1 MGSVRSFV
9 RAVGTLAAGLLV
21 AAAMSAAAF
30 AQPEVPGET
39 ILFKSGNDLAVANG
53 PTKQTTFKLDR
64 RTTITSILDYH
75 WNGGQ
80 GAPPGTIALIRIDDK
95 KVFGPYQAV
104 AQAGPAP
111 VNWIVTLHLTVKPGS
126 YVIADSDPNTWA
138 QNEASGNC
146 GMSIVRGYA
155 AAIANATTSLPAPAV
170 AATPTQSAPPAET
183 ATPSVPAVTLSDVSG
198 ANGTQ
203 ALAFLQAGTEVLADA
218 RPGGAATK
226 LAGAYG
232 RLAPASLPEVKAVAN
247 DLYQAVDVRTKEG
260 VALAAA
266 QSAWSAAIAAAK
278 KNDELAAREQLAVA
292 YADLQIAQAM
302 QAALNELA
310 AKAKAAPP
318 LRVST
323 EGRYSTASGSGTSS
337 VSASPAN
344 NGGGHWE
351 RGAPSIVWP
360 YGPPTDNDTG
370 QKLGASPH
378 AGDTWVSYD
387 KYKHTLESLGENQ
400 YDFYSESVVDPV
412 GFHSH
417 AVSAWT
423 LPPATLT
430 PGQKFTMQ
438 ITSGDA
444 SAGASC
450 YEWEGTTTSNT
461 HLAQPGP
468 NQTVTAP
475 PVTVPRGNTNGQF
488 GFFCGGPANNWIYT
502 YHWIGGSLG
511 AQTASSANGAANC
524 VPERVPPTA
533 PSCHPDPEEIQ
544 LHVRNICSIQG
555 GLGKDKSELA
565 NEHDAAR
572 RADLQLRV
580 LGDEANL
587 GAERDLIA
595 SLTSCTHVHTR
606 TAYDDYAHD
615 LFVQRIRES
624 QAEMLAGIEARAK
637 LEHLVALAPPSE
649 QRTVQDFIDR
659 HANTIDITQLR
670 AAFKAVTDL
679 VGGYYQ
685 KEAATE
691 EERAVQWDDYMK
703 RAENVQAIT
712 DYVESVGPYKYTY
725 ALAQSLISGDPDAI
739 KKSLFAYQMS
749 YVGWLYGSSQNFG
762 PAWETAIKVSS
773 KLATGGPSAAISEAS
788 QAYSPWLA
796 SGVEFM
802 RGYPKGGF
810 WGATADAAKPF
821 LKDSF
826 KPFASD
832 NPFIR

>member
-1 MGSVRSFV
+1 M
-9 RAVGTLAAGLLV
+9 
-21 AAAMSAAAF
+21 
-30 AQPEVPGET
+30 
-39 ILFKSGNDLAVANG
+39 
-53 PTKQTTFKLDR
+53 
-64 RTTITSILDYH
+64 
-75 WNGGQ
+75 
-80 GAPPGTIALIRIDDK
+80 
-95 KVFGPYQAV
+95 
-104 AQAGPAP
+104 
-111 VNWIVTLHLTVKPGS
+111 VTL
-126 YVIADSDPNTWA
+126 
-138 QNEASGNC
+138 
-146 GMSIVRGYA
+146 
-155 AAIANATTSLPAPAV
+155 NA
-170 AATPTQSAPPAET
+170 
-183 ATPSVPAVTLSDVSG
+183 VSG
-198 ANGTQ
+198 TNGTQ
-203 ALAFLQAGTEVLADA
+203 TLAFLQAGTEVLADA
-218 RPGGAATK
+218 RPGGAATN

-232 RLAPASLPEVKAVAN
+232 RLAPASLPDAKAVAN

-278 KNDELAAREQLAVA
+278 NNDEPAAREQLAVA

-318 LRVST
+318 LRASAAVAT
-323 EGRYSTASGSGTSS
+323 EGRNFTASGSGTSS
-337 VSASPAN
+337 VSASSAN

-351 RGAPSIVWP
+351 RGAPSIVW
-360 YGPPTDNDTG
+360 GGSAPTDSSG
-370 QKLGASPH
+370 KSLGSTPH
-378 AGDTWVSYD
+378 AGDTWVSQGYNV
-387 KYKHTLESLGENQ
+387 TIESLGENQ
-400 YDFYSESVVDPV
+400 YAYHSYALADPKGFDFHNAGS
-412 GFHSH
+412 
-417 AVSAWT
+417 WT
-423 LPPATLT
+423 LPPTTLT

-438 ITSGDA
+438 ITSATANSG
-444 SAGASC
+444 GSC
-450 YEWEGTTTSNT
+450 YSWEGTETNNA

-475 PVTVPRGNTNGQF
+475 PVTIPRGNANGQF
-488 GFFCGGPANNWIYT
+488 GFFCGTAIVKFVYT
-502 YHWIGGSLG
+502 YHWSGSSSG
-511 AQTASSANGAANC
+511 AQTASSANGTSTC
-524 VPERVPPTA
+524 SPERVPQSATG
-533 PSCHPDPEEIQ
+533 CHPDPQDIQ
-544 LHVRNICSIQG
+544 VHVRNICSIQG
-555 GLGKDKSELA
+555 GFEKDKAELA

-572 RADLQLRV
+572 RADLELRV

-595 SLTSCTHVHTR
+595 SLTSCRVVHTR
-606 TAYDDYAHD
+606 TAYDDYAHN

-637 LEHLVALAPPSE
+637 LEHLVALAPPNE
-649 QRTVQDFIDR
+649 QRAVQDFIDR
-659 HANTIDITQLR
+659 HANTIDIAQLR

-703 RAENVQAIT
+703 RAGRVQVIT
-712 DYVESVGPYKYTY
+712 DYVESAGPYKYTY
-725 ALAQSLISGDPDAI
+725 ALAQSLIGGDPDAI

-773 KLATGGPSAAISEAS
+773 KLATGGPSAAISEAA
-788 QAYSPWLA
+788 QTYSPWLA

-826 KPFASD
+826 KPLASD